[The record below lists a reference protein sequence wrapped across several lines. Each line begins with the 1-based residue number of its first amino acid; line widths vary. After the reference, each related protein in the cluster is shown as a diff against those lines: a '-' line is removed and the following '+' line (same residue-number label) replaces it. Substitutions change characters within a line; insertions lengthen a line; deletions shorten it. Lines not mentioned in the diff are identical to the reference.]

1 MSKDEQNE
9 YSSPACSMHEVD
21 PAYMGLDTPLP
32 RKNERKKNKD
42 ATALRSAPSDEQEEF
57 SRS

>member
-21 PAYMGLDTPLP
+21 PAYMGLDTSLP
-32 RKNERKKNKD
+32 RKNERKNDKHG
-42 ATALRSAPSDEQEEF
+42 TAHQSVPSDEQEES